1 MRLASRTIQ
10 VAGVDLVALAPSTG
24 LLRLHRARKKS
35 DGSLS
40 IGISSGLLGLREIRV
55 TQVGPRSSR
64 SLQITELTTVPVR
77 QLRFILILNRFR
89 YHFEAAVPISD
100 LAAFLMLL
108 AGCWRTYIQASEL
121 DMISHVALGS

>member
-1 MRLASRTIQ
+1 M
-10 VAGVDLVALAPSTG
+10 ALAPSTG

-77 QLRFILILNRFR
+77 QLRFILINNRFR